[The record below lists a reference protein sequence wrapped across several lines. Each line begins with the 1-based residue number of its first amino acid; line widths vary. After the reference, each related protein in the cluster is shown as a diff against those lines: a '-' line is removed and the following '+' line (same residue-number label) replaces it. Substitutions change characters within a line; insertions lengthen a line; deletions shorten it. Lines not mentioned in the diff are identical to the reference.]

1 MSTTLFTVGHGPT
14 DRHQLGTRLTGTGVQ
29 QVVDVRRFP
38 GSRNSPDVGKDLLAQ
53 WLPELGIGYRWE
65 QRLGGRRSLPKD
77 AAVLDPW
84 WRVAAFAAYSAYTR
98 TPEFAAALDELLTA
112 AADRRVSIM
121 CSESVWWRCH
131 RRVIS
136 DVSVLQ
142 QGVDVQHL
150 MPDGRLSTHLVAE
163 GARLHPDG
171 QLYWDGL
178 DAV

>member
-1 MSTTLFTVGHGPT
+1 MSIRTYWPSGFPSWRSATGGSSAWAVAG
-14 DRHQLGTRLTGTGVQ
+14 RYRRTRLCWI
-29 QVVDVRRFP
+29 R
-38 GSRNSPDVGKDLLAQ
+38 
-53 WLPELGIGYRWE
+53 
-65 QRLGGRRSLPKD
+65 GGGWP
-77 AAVLDPW
+77 
-84 WRVAAFAAYSAYTR
+84 AFAAYSAYTR

-112 AADRRVSIM
+112 AAERRVSIM

-136 DVSVLQ
+136 DVAVLQ